1 MKILRIVL
9 FNYTDLLYFHK
20 LKSVFKNIALFLL
33 SAPPSFFEF
42 SQQAISS
49 VAYPIIS

>member
-1 MKILRIVL
+1 MKNLRIVL
-9 FNYTDLLYFHK
+9 FNYIDLLFFHK
-20 LKSVFKNIALFLL
+20 LLTKIIFKNIALFVL
-33 SAPPSFFEF
+33 SPSFFEF